1 MSMPNFAMQ
10 ILSYFLKE
18 KPLKNNHNY
27 QIMMKFGTEDFG
39 KFHKNDKLCSFIV
52 IYLFTLIF
60 QISMKR

>member
-27 QIMMKFGTEDFG
+27 QIMMKFGTGEFG
-39 KFHKNDKLCSFIV
+39 KFHKND
-52 IYLFTLIF
+52 
-60 QISMKR
+60 